1 MQVRAETTWWGDL
14 HGGEL
19 VVTRDFEGCL
29 YRCDINIFS
38 ASLHPLKSSVIFRN
52 DLDTFTYL

>member
-19 VVTRDFEGCL
+19 VVTGDFEGFL

-38 ASLHPLKSSVIFRN
+38 AFPHPLKSSVIFRN